1 MPIAKLVRKR
11 LDELLVEEGLL
22 KDDQVVEI
30 HRHMRATGEGFI
42 ELLVKLGLATDMDVA
57 RCVVKQSGLPY
68 IDASRYRVD
77 RDVLKGIPGDFMWQ
91 NQLIVLDKIGK
102 TVLVAVSGV
111 PNPEVYE
118 KLEKATGSQ
127 IFLYVTTCQQAREAL
142 EKHAP
147 QPKTAAVKPAVAGVP
162 AKPAA
167 PAAART
173 SNPPSGTVVKAAVSS
188 AGGTA
193 AARPGEKK

>member
-42 ELLVKLGLATDMDVA
+42 ELLVKLGIATDMDVA

-68 IDASRYRVD
+68 IDATRYRVD

-118 KLEKATGSQ
+118 KLEKVTGSQ
-127 IFLYVTTCQQAREAL
+127 LFLYVTTCQQAREAL

-147 QPKTAAVKPAVAGVP
+147 QPKIAAVKPAVAAAPV
-162 AKPAA
+162 KPAA
-167 PAAART
+167 PAPAARPG
-173 SNPPSGTVVKAAVSS
+173 NPPSGTVVKAAV
-188 AGGTA
+188 TA
-193 AARPGEKK
+193 VVRPGEKK

>member
-11 LDELLVEEGLL
+11 LDELLVVEGLL
-22 KDDQVVEI
+22 KDDQVLEV
-30 HRHMRATGEGFI
+30 HRHMRTTGEGFI

-77 RDVLKGIPGDFMWQ
+77 RDVLKGIPIDFLWQ

-118 KLEKATGSQ
+118 KLEKATGGQ
-127 IFLYVTTCQQAREAL
+127 IFLYVTTCQQVREAL

-147 QPKTAAVKPAVAGVP
+147 QPKAAGAKPAAAGAP

-167 PAAART
+167 TAPVARPV
-173 SNPPSGTVVKAAVSS
+173 NPPSGTVAKVTAVTGAS
-188 AGGTA
+188 GVI
-193 AARPGEKK
+193 RPGERK

>member
-30 HRHMRATGEGFI
+30 HRHMRVTGEGFI
-42 ELLVKLGLATDMDVA
+42 ELLIKLGLATDMDVA

-102 TVLVAVSGV
+102 TVLVAVAGV

-127 IFLYVTTCQQAREAL
+127 LFLYVTTCQQAREAL

-147 QPKTAAVKPAVAGVP
+147 QPKAAGAKPAAAGVP

-167 PAAART
+167 AAPPVRAA
-173 SNPPSGTVVKAAVSS
+173 NPPTGTVVKAAVS
-188 AGGTA
+188 AV
-193 AARPGEKK
+193 ARPGEKK

>member
-11 LDELLVEEGLL
+11 LDDLLVEVGLL
-22 KDDQVVEI
+22 KDEQVLEV

-68 IDASRYRVD
+68 IDAGRYRVD
-77 RDVLKGIPGDFMWQ
+77 RDVLKGIPVDFMWQ

-102 TVLVAVSGV
+102 TALVAVSGV

-127 IFLYVTTCQQAREAL
+127 IFLYVTTCQQVREAL
-142 EKHAP
+142 DKHAP
-147 QPKTAAVKPAVAGVP
+147 QPKVTG

-167 PAAART
+167 PAPASRAA
-173 SNPPSGTVVKAAVSS
+173 NPPSGTVVKAA
-188 AGGTA
+188 A
-193 AARPGEKK
+193 AAGTSGITRPGDRK